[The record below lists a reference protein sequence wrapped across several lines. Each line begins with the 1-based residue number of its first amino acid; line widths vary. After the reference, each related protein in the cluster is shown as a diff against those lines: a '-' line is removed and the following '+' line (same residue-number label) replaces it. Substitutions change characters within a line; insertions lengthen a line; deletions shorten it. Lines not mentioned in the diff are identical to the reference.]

1 MYRLY
6 SIKSP
11 CLTQSCFRYELI
23 FARLIKHTDLEHPD
37 QKSLQDASK
46 LVHNILLH
54 INCMEKEALEN
65 GHREATLKDL
75 EVSVIQLFT

>member
-1 MYRLY
+1 M
-6 SIKSP
+6 
-11 CLTQSCFRYELI
+11 
-23 FARLIKHTDLEHPD
+23 EHPD
-37 QKSLQDASK
+37 QKSLQEASK

-75 EVSVIQLFT
+75 EVRATCHSTLNPNF

>member
-1 MYRLY
+1 M
-6 SIKSP
+6 
-11 CLTQSCFRYELI
+11 
-23 FARLIKHTDLEHPD
+23 EHPD
-37 QKSLQDASK
+37 QKSLQEASK

-75 EVSVIQLFT
+75 EVRATCHSTFNPNF